1 MTDSSGTDTVP
12 AWVMTHF
19 GPYRVRPATAHA
31 PLALEP
37 DPADPAPTILG
48 TALAGPDHAVR
59 IRRPAARAGWL
70 KAMEEGAGAGA
81 GTSGAAAGDQG
92 GADHHGR
99 RGTEPFVELPWD
111 EALDLAAAELARIRR
126 THGPTAIYGGSYG
139 WGSAGWFNRAR
150 VHLHRLLGAAG
161 GFTMGTGT
169 YSHGAAE
176 RMIPHVLG
184 MDFAAA
190 AAAAPDWDQIAS
202 RTGLILSF
210 GGMPLKNAQL
220 DWGGVASHRVGAA
233 LDQGFARGMRMLTV
247 APIADDAAVTGKA
260 AWQPIRPGTDTAL
273 ILALLHELD
282 VGGLI
287 DEPALDRLTS
297 GWPVLCRHLHG
308 QDGTPP
314 KTPDWAAAITGIPAG
329 TITALAH
336 QLADAAAAPD
346 GRVLIAMAWA
356 VQRHQHGEM
365 AVWAAIA
372 LAAALGQIG
381 LDGGGVGI
389 GYGAGGGFGMPQN
402 GRRPGLIGPLPNP
415 AGMEIPVSRFADA
428 LLDPGRRILHDGRR
442 ITLPEIRLVWW
453 AGGNPFHHHQD
464 INRLRRAWARPDT
477 IIVQDMA
484 WTSAA
489 THADLVLPATGP
501 LERADIGGGLHGATI
516 IAMQPRHPPVGEARD
531 DHAILA
537 AIADRLGCR
546 NAFDGGETAAAALER
561 LWADYRAAD
570 AGLPDL
576 ATLRALGRI
585 DPAPL
590 HAPAQTR
597 AGRLARFRADP
608 ATAPLNTPDGRIM
621 LASDAIAAMGL
632 ASHPVF
638 TPADEWLGAAGAVAR
653 FPLHLLSPQ
662 PATRLHSQMDHA
674 APSADAK
681 LGGRERID
689 IHADDAAA
697 RGIADGDCVMV
708 FNDRGACLA
717 AARICPTIMA
727 GVVALPT
734 GAWYDPAP
742 ADAGPDGTDAQGR
755 PVCRHGNPNLL
766 TLDAGTSP
774 IAQAPSAQSCLVEIR
789 RVAPE
794 MARRLAPAP
803 YRIPVLIDRPT
814 PLPGRD
820 LVPGRDL
827 ARRSDPRA

>member
-336 QLADAAAAPD
+336 QLADAAAAP
-346 GRVLIAMAWA
+346 
-356 VQRHQHGEM
+356 
-365 AVWAAIA
+365 
-372 LAAALGQIG
+372 
-381 LDGGGVGI
+381 
-389 GYGAGGGFGMPQN
+389 
-402 GRRPGLIGPLPNP
+402 
-415 AGMEIPVSRFADA
+415 
-428 LLDPGRRILHDGRR
+428 
-442 ITLPEIRLVWW
+442 
-453 AGGNPFHHHQD
+453 
-464 INRLRRAWARPDT
+464 
-477 IIVQDMA
+477 
-484 WTSAA
+484 
-489 THADLVLPATGP
+489 
-501 LERADIGGGLHGATI
+501 
-516 IAMQPRHPPVGEARD
+516 
-531 DHAILA
+531 
-537 AIADRLGCR
+537 
-546 NAFDGGETAAAALER
+546 
-561 LWADYRAAD
+561 
-570 AGLPDL
+570 
-576 ATLRALGRI
+576 
-585 DPAPL
+585 
-590 HAPAQTR
+590 
-597 AGRLARFRADP
+597 
-608 ATAPLNTPDGRIM
+608 
-621 LASDAIAAMGL
+621 
-632 ASHPVF
+632 
-638 TPADEWLGAAGAVAR
+638 
-653 FPLHLLSPQ
+653 
-662 PATRLHSQMDHA
+662 
-674 APSADAK
+674 
-681 LGGRERID
+681 
-689 IHADDAAA
+689 
-697 RGIADGDCVMV
+697 
-708 FNDRGACLA
+708 
-717 AARICPTIMA
+717 MA
-727 GVVALPT
+727 G
-734 GAWYDPAP
+734 
-742 ADAGPDGTDAQGR
+742 
-755 PVCRHGNPNLL
+755 C
-766 TLDAGTSP
+766 
-774 IAQAPSAQSCLVEIR
+774 
-789 RVAPE
+789 
-794 MARRLAPAP
+794 
-803 YRIPVLIDRPT
+803 
-814 PLPGRD
+814 
-820 LVPGRDL
+820 
-827 ARRSDPRA
+827 